1 MLMKEGHTH
10 AQPHSRSIS
19 TGGLHNI
26 LRNIGPRPS
35 PCITFERSTSLK
47 PFNWPS
53 MQALVKS
60 SKKAVLGSCSSF
72 ARPVRSSVNN
82 S

>member
-1 MLMKEGHTH
+1 
-10 AQPHSRSIS
+10 
-19 TGGLHNI
+19 
-26 LRNIGPRPS
+26 
-35 PCITFERSTSLK
+35 LK